1 MAYSKGRN
9 KIVNEGVKSKTSF
22 IFLREVYI
30 EKYLNQSMK
39 IEEIPKKMKIKFI

>member
-1 MAYSKGRN
+1 MISSKERN
-9 KIVNEGVKSKTSF
+9 KTINEGVKSKTSF

-39 IEEIPKKMKIKFI
+39 IGEIPKKMIKFI